1 MNNTNLQHWLVRFL
15 EAYIDLES
23 FFDPLI
29 DSHIASSPTFTK
41 VLSVRKCVAQRKL
54 RGYVEFYKFDDTI
67 KKNKKFV

>member
-41 VLSVRKCVAQRKL
+41 VLSVRKCVAL
-54 RGYVEFYKFDDTI
+54 FWLPHRGS
-67 KKNKKFV
+67 FVDMSNFTNLMTR